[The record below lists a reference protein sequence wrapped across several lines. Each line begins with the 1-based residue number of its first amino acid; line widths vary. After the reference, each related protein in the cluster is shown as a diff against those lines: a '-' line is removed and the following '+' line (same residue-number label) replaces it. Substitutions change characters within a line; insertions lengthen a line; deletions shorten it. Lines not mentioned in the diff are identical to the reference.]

1 MEEITLTKFVTF
13 ISSKVVLMT
22 LLPSL
27 LLNAIMDS
35 LSNANIFNPTSK
47 VNKLFITN
55 GLLSLLGLLFGLIYY
70 LVLNTP
76 LDESILHA
84 LAITGVSYLFCKID
98 IYDLIKTTI
107 NKKLEGRKHH
117 E

>member
-1 MEEITLTKFVTF
+1 MEELSLTQVIGF
-13 ISSKVVLMT
+13 IGSKVVLMT

-35 LSNANIFNPTSK
+35 IDNANIFNPTNKIS
-47 VNKLFITN
+47 KLFITN
-55 GLLSLLGLLFGLIYY
+55 GLLSLLGLLFGILYY
-70 LVLNTP
+70 LALNIP

-84 LAITGVSYLFCKID
+84 LAITGVSYLFCKVD
-98 IYDLIKTTI
+98 IFDLAKKTI
-107 NKKLEGRKHH
+107 NKKLEGKSVN